1 MKTDWN
7 VVRDLMNAAINACER
22 IEASG
27 YGEADRDA
35 VIDIAGQEV
44 SVQDLLVSAW
54 TYPEKLRYQ
63 IIRERHD
70 AGDDLPYVPETA
82 RILLAMSQAA
92 AELVNAGDVTPAEE
106 NIRKMIAWFD
116 RHLASGIEA
125 ATANRKKA

>member
-7 VVRDLMNAAINACER
+7 VVRNLMNAAIDACER

-27 YGEADRDA
+27 YVEADRDA

-44 SVQDLLVSAW
+44 SVHDLLVSAW

-70 AGDDLPYVPETA
+70 AGSICHTYQKPHAFCWPCLKL
-82 RILLAMSQAA
+82 RLNS
-92 AELVNAGDVTPAEE
+92 
-106 NIRKMIAWFD
+106 
-116 RHLASGIEA
+116 
-125 ATANRKKA
+125 

>member
-1 MKTDWN
+1 
-7 VVRDLMNAAINACER
+7 MNAAIDACER

-27 YGEADRDA
+27 YVEADRDA

-44 SVQDLLVSAW
+44 SVHDLLVSAW

-70 AGDDLPYVPETA
+70 AGVDLPYVPETA

-106 NIRKMIAWFD
+106 KLLKMIAWFD
-116 RHLASGIEA
+116 SHLASGIEA